1 MYCIPFNYIQ
11 LDPLCLIN
19 RYLFNIW
26 WYNAC
31 IRVRVYY
38 TLTTGYFLLCW
49 NVKIQFDVTL
59 QNTQQ
64 YHRFV
69 TKLRTYDSFIRID
82 RYASIYLKQSAI
94 LVFYKVLFKYEFVKC
109 RGRQISRISS
119 RKDIALRDA
128 FDFFL
133 YSIYIYTMKR
143 KLWSMVLV
151 SFFHVHRDFLSP
163 NEIFS
168 LWRNKIRDLL
178 SRNISPE
185 EEVYFESNG
194 TFHFNL
200 LIPRTIVALTIFE
213 LEEVFYQWIS
223 IEEIENCVFLFLIIV
238 EK

>member
-31 IRVRVYY
+31 IRVPYY
-38 TLTTGYFLLCW
+38 TFTTGYFLLCW

-82 RYASIYLKQSAI
+82 RYASIYLKQSTI

-143 KLWSMVLV
+143 KLWSTR
-151 SFFHVHRDFLSP
+151 SSP
-163 NEIFS
+163 FSTSTEIS
-168 LWRNKIRDLL
+168 
-178 SRNISPE
+178 
-185 EEVYFESNG
+185 Y
-194 TFHFNL
+194 
-200 LIPRTIVALTIFE
+200 PRTK
-213 LEEVFYQWIS
+213 Y
-223 IEEIENCVFLFLIIV
+223 FLF
-238 EK
+238 EETR